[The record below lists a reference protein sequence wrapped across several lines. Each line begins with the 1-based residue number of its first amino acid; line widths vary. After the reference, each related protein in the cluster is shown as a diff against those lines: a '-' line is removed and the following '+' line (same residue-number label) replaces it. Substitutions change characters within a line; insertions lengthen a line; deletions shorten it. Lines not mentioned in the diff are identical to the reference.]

1 MNVNTSFILK
11 NDQIKELI
19 KGSVFSSD
27 SNKIYVSTDSEGVYA
42 ELTDKTRNNIDTIT
56 LRISDSYDG
65 DSIDS
70 LPFSFEIFRLMEIS
84 NKDILVKI
92 NVKLGLVIFEIL
104 DNYNK
109 MLYVMSSLIK

>member
-1 MNVNTSFILK
+1 MPSIVYFILFDVIPYICK
-11 NDQIKELI
+11 LA
-19 KGSVFSSD
+19 
-27 SNKIYVSTDSEGVYA
+27 YGVDVPIPIFIIFDNG
-42 ELTDKTRNNIDTIT
+42 DKTRNNIDTIT

-65 DSIDS
+65 DSVDS